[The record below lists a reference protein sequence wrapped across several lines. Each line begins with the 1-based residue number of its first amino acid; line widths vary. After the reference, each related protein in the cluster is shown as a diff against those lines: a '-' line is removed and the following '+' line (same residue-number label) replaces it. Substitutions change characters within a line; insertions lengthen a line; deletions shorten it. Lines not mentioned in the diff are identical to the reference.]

1 MNKLLGLCAIIALT
15 VPQPHNIC
23 VGPML
28 DAYESCSR
36 VFSPTCTPFASTLI
50 TPYYGYLAICYGD
63 YPTCNEAQKLAIT
76 DAGNC
81 YIQEWRGQYVL
92 PKNVFRPCEDPLP
105 PRIMEKKFCTLN
117 GMILSEYYG
126 QLYTDIVRNNDNEIF
141 LYNQTGLTLM
151 SKSSGRCLVVAP
163 TVTITTE
170 PCDYTQNKQK
180 WLVQYNRVYTSQCLV
195 ASNPFGHG
203 VEASTKKCDFTYD
216 INQYFTD
223 CANVPKN
230 YVRIASTRGKR
241 ISEYYSNLYFD
252 DPRDNF
258 NELFSF
264 DASTQMFNSASS
276 QQCLDSYLDT
286 DGKFKVHTYE
296 CDANN
301 ANQKWIV
308 HADTKQIE
316 HATHKGQCLDG
327 DPTYADRPFANV
339 VLCTKQSKSAMGCNT
354 IYTINQYIC

>member
-1 MNKLLGLCAIIALT
+1 MNKLLGLCAILAL
-15 VPQPHNIC
+15 VAPQPQVYNLC
-23 VGPML
+23 TGPML
-28 DAYESCSR
+28 VAYLSCSKQLVPPR
-36 VFSPTCTPFASTLI
+36 SSS
-50 TPYYGYLAICYGD
+50 ICYGD
-63 YPTCNEAQKLAIT
+63 YPDCNEAQKLAIT

-81 YIQEWRGQYVL
+81 YVEEWRGQIIL
-92 PKNVFRPCEDPLP
+92 LKSVFRPCEDPLP
-105 PRIMEKKFCTLN
+105 PRIMEMKLCSLN
-117 GMILSEYYG
+117 GVILSEYYG
-126 QLYTDIVRNNDNEIF
+126 QLYTDIVRNNDNEIVV
-141 LYNQTGLTLM
+141 YNHTGFTLM
-151 SKSSGRCLVVAP
+151 SKSSGRCLVIAP
-163 TVTITTE
+163 SFALGLLQQYNV
-170 PCDYTQNKQK
+170 DYTRQEQSRLIEN
-180 WLVQYNRVYTSQCLV
+180 NRVYGAQCLW
-195 ASNPFGHG
+195 SDNPFGHS
-203 VEASTKKCDFTYD
+203 VEVSTKKCDFTYD
-216 INQYFTD
+216 LNQYFTD

-258 NELFSF
+258 NELFPF
-264 DASTQMFNSASS
+264 DASTQMFKSASS
-276 QQCLDSYLDT
+276 HQCLDSYLNT

-301 ANQKWIV
+301 ANRKWIV

-316 HATHKGQCLDG
+316 HATHKGQCLDD